1 MRGHSSGG
9 GVPRCAAGNKRLGL
23 MQDPLV
29 KVVVTTYN
37 RRDWA
42 AIAID
47 SVLAQTHRS
56 SHLVIVDDAST
67 DGTGDLLRGYQTRH
81 PDRVRAICKPKNRGL
96 ADSLIQGLR
105 APPDAEFVAIL
116 NDDDV
121 WLPTKLERQLEWLD
135 AHPELALVYCDAE
148 VINEEGRPTGELFS
162 DRFGKLDRSDVFADL
177 FRANHAC
184 ASTPLLRHE
193 IAALAVDTIPD
204 PSIVSDYYLMLLAA
218 GYGAVDFIGEPLALY
233 RDVAAGLHRADHRM
247 WRDTTHA
254 RRELFARH
262 PTVVQRVGGGP
273 AARRMTALQTIHVAM
288 LKLKERAWREYL
300 WHSGVILTQRSPR
313 AIGAL
318 LRHTAKELLPKRL
331 VGGEDAKTPQ

>member
-1 MRGHSSGG
+1 MNPTSAR
-9 GVPRCAAGNKRLGL
+9 P
-23 MQDPLV
+23 PLV

-37 RRDWA
+37 RRLWA
-42 AIAID
+42 AGAID
-47 SVLAQTHRS
+47 SALAQTHKRI
-56 SHLVIVDDAST
+56 HLVIVDDGST
-67 DGTGDLLRGYQTRH
+67 DGTAELVRGYHERN
-81 PDRVRAICKPKNRGL
+81 PGKVSAICKPKNRGL

-121 WLPTKLERQLEWLD
+121 WLPTKLERQLEWFD
-135 AHPELALVYCDAE
+135 AHPELALVYSDAE

-162 DRFGKLDRSDVFADL
+162 DLFGKLDGSDVFADL

-184 ASTPLLRHE
+184 ASTPLLRRE
-193 IAALAVDTIPD
+193 IVALAVDTLPD

-218 GYGAVDFIGEPLALY
+218 GYGNVDFIEEPLALY
-233 RDVAAGLHRADHRM
+233 RDVAAGMHRADHRM

-262 PTVVQRVGGGP
+262 PTVVQRAGGGP
-273 AARRMTALQTIHVAM
+273 ASRRMTALQTIHVAM

-313 AIGAL
+313 AFSAL
-318 LRHTAKELLPKRL
+318 LLHTAKELLPKRL
-331 VGGEDAKTPQ
+331 VGGEDAKAPQ